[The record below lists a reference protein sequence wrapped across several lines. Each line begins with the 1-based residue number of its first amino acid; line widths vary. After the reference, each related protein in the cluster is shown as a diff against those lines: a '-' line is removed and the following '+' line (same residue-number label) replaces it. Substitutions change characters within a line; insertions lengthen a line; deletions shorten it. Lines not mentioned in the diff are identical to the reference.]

1 MHCETLQT
9 QSFPKAAR
17 DLMKCERYYAM
28 VYLSE
33 NGEISVNWN
42 LIKSVEKMQLIEW
55 VVKAHKTKNWT
66 LMSVIADHNWK
77 FDPWAFA
84 TVWVE

>member
-28 VYLSE
+28 VYLRE

-42 LIKSVEKMQLIEW
+42 LIKSVEKMQLIE
-55 VVKAHKTKNWT
+55 
-66 LMSVIADHNWK
+66 
-77 FDPWAFA
+77 
-84 TVWVE
+84 